1 MNFGQTTPCL
11 TKIVCPNKNIGKVYF
26 SKLIG
31 NLENITESTEKDY
44 TKYVINIIIKNVQL
58 FWGSIRLSRKTQKI
72 YNDLTRPQIMGSI
85 G

>member
-1 MNFGQTTPCL
+1 MYWLG
-11 TKIVCPNKNIGKVYF
+11 KIVCPNKNIGKVYF

-58 FWGSIRLSRKTQKI
+58 F
-72 YNDLTRPQIMGSI
+72 
-85 G
+85 